1 MSSVSESIRAALDN
15 YVEYISSL
23 DGVLQIYL
31 FGSCADGTANE
42 RSDIDLMV
50 IVDDRMDR
58 SKTAVRISKMLAN
71 RTVPLDVLVNRE
83 TDFRKACDEPTIQ
96 QRIKSEGILIYGAG

>member
-1 MSSVSESIRAALDN
+1 VSESIRAALDS
-15 YVEYISSL
+15 YVKYISSL

-31 FGSCADGTANE
+31 FGSCANGTSNE

-50 IVDDRMDR
+50 IVEDRMNR
-58 SKTAVRISKMLAN
+58 SKTAVSISKGLAK

-83 TDFRKACDEPTIQ
+83 TDFHKASNEPTLQ
-96 QRIKSEGILIYGAG
+96 HRIKSEGVLVYGTE

>member
-1 MSSVSESIRAALDN
+1 MRAVVDN
-15 YVEYISSL
+15 YVKYISSL

-58 SKTAVRISKMLAN
+58 SKTAVSISKGLAN
-71 RTVPLDVLVNRE
+71 RTVPLDVIVNRE
-83 TDFRKACDEPTIQ
+83 TEFHKASNEPTIQ
-96 QRIKSEGILIYGAG
+96 NRIKSEGVLMYGAG